1 MPPLAAVEPEG
12 QRYYT
17 QARQA
22 LDVIAE
28 AEADA
33 RGLQR
38 PHGYLP
44 SWMVAE
50 QLRSGQLQAVLA
62 DHAGPPAPINA
73 VYPTQTMVPRRAT
86 VFIDFIAALCA
97 ATPGLNGVAIV

>member
-1 MPPLAAVEPEG
+1 MASSGGWPFKDGEVPVTGRLRLNSLEGIRRAVLEEVG
-12 QRYYT
+12 
-17 QARQA
+17 
-22 LDVIAE
+22 I
-28 AEADA
+28 
-33 RGLQR
+33 
-38 PHGYLP
+38 GYLP

-62 DHAGPPAPINA
+62 DHAGPSAPINA

-86 VFIDFIAALCA
+86 VFIDFIAALFA